1 MQAWNAFLSSLFVLQ
16 VLFLPFLVDSC
27 PGSEVR
33 AGLVLELQE
42 LFEGKPT
49 NSVASWVSAIR
60 VKV

>member
-33 AGLVLELQE
+33 VGLALELQE
-42 LFEGKPT
+42 SFEGKPLL
-49 NSVASWVSAIR
+49 VGFLQ
-60 VKV
+60 